1 MRQCVHAAGKQV
13 IPFPEPA
20 TSNPCSDSVPRLI
33 GEFELHGSAGLLL
46 DDDRPVANP
55 SGNCNT
61 GNWDRDEI
69 TSSQFAVD
77 REIEQRQVAYRTRH
91 LEAGSD
97 GQDLFR
103 LQWRLLTD
111 NAPRV
116 PATDSLAP
124 KATPLQRSTFK
135 RTDRTSRSDFS
146 GGKQSLA
153 ATSTKGRDAGQSR
166 PFSVTCFI
174 SDLRGSWGD
183 RKDQR
188 FCQGVELWE
197 PMTAEG
203 RERALNQVFSRPGRT
218 TWSAMSMPG
227 CSRNRQANCHCQ
239 AALKAPGQVQ
249 LYRLHSQECRCV

>member
-1 MRQCVHAAGKQV
+1 MIARSRTL
-13 IPFPEPA
+13 PEIATPA
-20 TSNPCSDSVPRLI
+20 TEIATRSQARNLLSIARLNSVRSRTALVI
-33 GEFELHGSAGLLL
+33 WRRVRMAQTSFGFNGS
-46 DDDRPVANP
+46 
-55 SGNCNT
+55 
-61 GNWDRDEI
+61 
-69 TSSQFAVD
+69 F
-77 REIEQRQVAYRTRH
+77 
-91 LEAGSD
+91 
-97 GQDLFR
+97 
-103 LQWRLLTD
+103 LTD

-116 PATDSLAP
+116 PATHSLAP
-124 KATPLQRSTFK
+124 KATPHTAALNLQADGSYFEK
-135 RTDRTSRSDFS
+135 RFFGWQAVARSDQHE
-146 GGKQSLA
+146 GTRCG
-153 ATSTKGRDAGQSR
+153 TKP